1 MGMYDSFIIQH
12 EDVEREIQTKD
23 FFNVMDQYRV
33 GDIVSGA
40 APGVQ
45 VLHNFF
51 YLDQDRNMTWE
62 DEKKDREIHVFLMLR
77 FGVFMHYC
85 LVEEQLTQKAIEK
98 RVSALQSEILTDSA
112 KFELICIESLKQK
125 TERIVKLSGAVRRI
139 TRAVEATKMS
149 DKELKKNFF
158 ISEDEKR
165 AQGGELV
172 EVIEEIVTEF
182 KNDEIPWF

>member
-12 EDVEREIQTKD
+12 EGVEREIQTKE
-23 FFNVMDQYRV
+23 FFNVMDRYRV

-45 VLHNFF
+45 VLHDCF

-77 FGVFMHYC
+77 FSVFMHYY
-85 LVEEQLTQKAIEK
+85 LVEEQLTQEAIEK
-98 RVSALQSEILTDSA
+98 KVFALQSEILTDSA
-112 KFELICIESLKQK
+112 KFELICIDSLKQK
-125 TERIVKLSGAVRRI
+125 TERIVQLSVAVRRI
-139 TRAVEATKMS
+139 TRVVEATKIS
-149 DKELKKNFF
+149 DTELKTKFF

-165 AQGGELV
+165 AQTGELV
-172 EVIEEIVTEF
+172 DVIEEIVSEF
-182 KNDEIPWF
+182 KNDETPWF